1 MEEVPAIIVHLIDL
15 AITDPEGHHITQ
27 IIVQDV
33 AQIEAVAQ
41 VAAIVPEVVQIKTT
55 TLIVHH
61 RETQTIEE
69 IPIVHHRA
77 IHRVAKVLLAIV
89 AEAQEVVVVDSVV
102 AAVAHAVAVAA
113 EEVVVNANKLY
124 LKH

>member
-1 MEEVPAIIVHLIDL
+1 MGEVQAIIVHLIDL
-15 AITDPEGHHITQ
+15 AITDPEGHHTTQ

-41 VAAIVPEVVQIKTT
+41 VAAIVPEVAQIKTT
-55 TLIVHH
+55 TLIVHLK
-61 RETQTIEE
+61 TQTIEE

-77 IHRVAKVLLAIV
+77 IHLVAKVPLAIV
-89 AEAQEVVVVDSVV
+89 AEAQEVVVVDSVVV

-113 EEVVVNANKLY
+113 EEVVVNANNKSST
-124 LKH
+124 

>member
-1 MEEVPAIIVHLIDL
+1 MGEVQAIIVHLIDL
-15 AITDPEGHHITQ
+15 AITDPEGHHTTQ

-41 VAAIVPEVVQIKTT
+41 VAAIVPEVAQIKTT

-61 RETQTIEE
+61 RKTQTIEG

-77 IHRVAKVLLAIV
+77 IHLVAKVPLAIV
-89 AEAQEVVVVDSVV
+89 AEAQEVVVVDSMVV

-113 EEVVVNANKLY
+113 EEVVVNANNKSST
-124 LKH
+124 